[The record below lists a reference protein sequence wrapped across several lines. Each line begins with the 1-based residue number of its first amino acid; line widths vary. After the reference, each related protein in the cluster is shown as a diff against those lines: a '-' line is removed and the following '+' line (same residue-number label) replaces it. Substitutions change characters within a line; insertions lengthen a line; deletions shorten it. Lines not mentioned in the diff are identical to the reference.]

1 MSDAQTFVSSG
12 LSEPDS
18 RKIDLMDVMIVVA
31 KRKKLI
37 LGLPLAVG
45 AIALGVALALP
56 PVYRSGTTL
65 LPPQQAQ
72 SGAAALLSQL
82 GGAASMMAG
91 AAGIKNPNDVY
102 VGMLKSRTV
111 ADRLIKRF
119 GLMKAYG
126 TESPEMTRK
135 ELEANTAI
143 NAGKDGL
150 ITIDVEG
157 KDRAAVSA
165 LANAYVDE
173 LMQMTKTLAVTE
185 ASQRRLFFEKQLE
198 LAKNNLAGAEV
209 ELKQALDSRGVI
221 SVDAES
227 RGLLE
232 TVGRLRA
239 QVSAKEIELDSMR
252 AFVTAQNP
260 EFRRTQE
267 ELFSLKA
274 ELGRL
279 ENGRGPVNATAGSRS
294 NKAGLD
300 NIKLLR
306 DVKYYQML
314 YELLSRQFEVAR
326 LEEARDSSV
335 IQVLD
340 PAQIPERS
348 IKPKR
353 TMIVLTSV
361 AIAAFVAVAL
371 AFLLEVT
378 QGPWRNRGRIE
389 KWTTFS
395 AYLRG
400 RRA

>member
-1 MSDAQTFVSSG
+1 MSETQTFVLPSAIEPASRRIG
-12 LSEPDS
+12 L
-18 RKIDLMDVMIVVA
+18 IDVMIVLA
-31 KRKKLI
+31 KRKKLVV
-37 LGLPLAVG
+37 GLPLVAGVV
-45 AIALGVALALP
+45 ALGIALALP

-82 GGAASMMAG
+82 GGAAGMVAG
-91 AAGIKNPNDVY
+91 AAGLKSPNDVY

-119 GLMKAYG
+119 DLMKAYG
-126 TESPEMTRK
+126 TESPELTRK

-150 ITIDVEG
+150 MTIEVEG
-157 KDRAAVSA
+157 KDRKAVA
-165 LANAYVDE
+165 DLANGYVDE

-198 LAKNNLAGAEV
+198 LSKNNLAAAEV
-209 ELKQALDSRGVI
+209 SLKQALDTRGVI

-239 QVSAKEIELDSMR
+239 QASAKEIELDSMR
-252 AFVTAQNP
+252 AFVTGQNP

-267 ELFSLKA
+267 ELTSLRA

-279 ENGRGPVNATAGSRS
+279 ENGRGPAGANGAPPA

-306 DVKYYQML
+306 DVKYHQML
-314 YELLSRQFEVAR
+314 YEILARQFEMAR

-340 PAQIPERS
+340 PALVPERS
-348 IKPKR
+348 VKPKR
-353 TMIVLTSV
+353 AAIVLISV
-361 AIAAFVAVAL
+361 AIASFLAVAL

-378 QGPWRNRGRIE
+378 QGPWRDRARFE
-389 KWTTFS
+389 KWNTLS

-400 RRA
+400 RRT